1 MNMRLFL
8 GTLFLIAAAT
18 FVNAQP
24 LQVPDGRLTLSHA
37 VQRALAQN
45 RGIRVEAFSRE
56 IAQAYLLAAKGRF
69 DPALH
74 VEREF
79 AEDDSPASANPLVG
93 ELTKSD
99 TYRVSL
105 GGVTPWGLNYSV
117 GARAFNER
125 GTFNGF
131 TDEYRSF
138 SGVTVTQPLLRDFG
152 SGANMYEVRVA
163 RVDRSISEWEFR
175 QTVIDT
181 ITRVAVRYS
190 DLLLAHEFLRVSRRS
205 RELAANLLSE
215 NEKRFQAGGMSE
227 NQLVQARARTA
238 ARAEAI
244 ILAERAVRDTD
255 NELRQLIGEAVFPLN
270 GPLLTVASSGWPESL
285 AEPAADLKTA
295 YDLRPDY
302 QAARLGV
309 ARREAGHAYAR
320 NQLMPRLDVV
330 GSYGYSGLDED
341 FAASRRIV
349 ADRAYRSYSAGL
361 VMTVP
366 LTFARERGRLRAARI
381 EQRQAEADLSRME
394 QEIALNLSLAAGQI
408 ETARQRVAATRTAFE
423 LASQALEDELKKLRA
438 GASTTFVVLS
448 LQESLSS
455 VEVGMHRALAE
466 QRRAA
471 ALYDRETGRT
481 LVRHGISVEKRE

>member
-1 MNMRLFL
+1 MKMMTKFFLVGVVSLF
-8 GTLFLIAAAT
+8 GVTAIP
-18 FVNAQP
+18 AQA
-24 LQVPDGRLTLSHA
+24 VDERLTLSES
-37 VQRALAQN
+37 VRRALAQN
-45 RGIRVEAFSRE
+45 RGIQVETFSRE
-56 IAQAYLLAAKGRF
+56 IAAANVLAAKGRF

-74 VEREF
+74 VERDY
-79 AEDDSPASANPLVG
+79 ASDGSPQSANPLVG
-93 ELTKSD
+93 QLTKSD
-99 TYRVSL
+99 AYRVSL
-105 GGVTPWGLNYSV
+105 EGVTPWGLNYSV
-117 GARAFNER
+117 GARALNER

-131 TDEYRSF
+131 APEYRTF

-152 SGANMYEVRVA
+152 GGANLYEVRVA
-163 RVDRSISEWEFR
+163 RLDRSISEWEFR

-181 ITRVAVRYS
+181 ITRVAVTYS
-190 DLLLAHEFLRVSRRS
+190 DLLLAHEFLRVARRS
-205 RELAANLLSE
+205 RELAANLLGE
-215 NEKRFQAGGMSE
+215 NEKRFRAGGMSE

-255 NELRQLIGEAVFPLN
+255 NALRQLIGETVFPLN
-270 GPLLTVASSGWPESL
+270 GPLLNVGANGVDAPL
-285 AEPAADLKTA
+285 VEPAADLKSA
-295 YDLRPDY
+295 YELRPDY

-309 ARREAGHAYAR
+309 TRREAGHAYAR

-330 GSYGYSGLDED
+330 GSYGYSGLDGE
-341 FAASRRIV
+341 FAASRRMV
-349 ADRAYRSYSAGL
+349 VEREHRSYSAGL

-381 EQRQAEADLSRME
+381 EQRQAEADLGRME

-408 ETARQRVAATRTAFE
+408 DTARQRVAATRTAFE
-423 LASQALEDELKKLRA
+423 LASEALEDELKKLRA

-481 LVRHGISVEKRE
+481 LLRHGVSLAKGNG

>member
-1 MNMRLFL
+1 MFWA
-8 GTLFLIAAAT
+8 GVAT
-18 FVNAQP
+18 VLCAQP
-24 LQVPDGRLTLSHA
+24 ARAAEQPLTLPAA

-45 RGIRVEAFSRE
+45 RGIQVEAFSRE
-56 IAQAYLLAAKGRF
+56 IAAANLLAAKGRF

-74 VEREF
+74 VER
-79 AEDDSPASANPLVG
+79 DYGSDGSPASANPLVG
-93 ELTKSD
+93 QLTRSD
-99 TYRVSL
+99 TYRAGL
-105 GGVTPWGLNYSV
+105 EGVTPWGLNYSV

-131 TDEYRSF
+131 TNEYRSF

-152 SGANMYEVRVA
+152 TRANLYEVRVA
-163 RVDRSISEWEFR
+163 RTDRSISDWEFR

-181 ITRVAVRYS
+181 ITRVAVTYS

-205 RELAANLLSE
+205 RELAANLLGE
-215 NEKRFQAGGMSE
+215 NEKRFRAGGMSE

-255 NELRQLIGEAVFPLN
+255 NVLRQLIGETVFPLN
-270 GPLLTVASSGWPESL
+270 GPLLTVGASGVEVPPV
-285 AEPAADLKTA
+285 EPVADLKAA

-320 NQLMPRLDVV
+320 NQLMPRLDLV

-341 FAASRRIV
+341 FAASRRVV
-349 ADRAYRSYSAGL
+349 ADREHRSYSAGL

-381 EQRQAEADLSRME
+381 EQRQAEADLGRME

-408 ETARQRVAATRTAFE
+408 DTARQRVEATRTAFE
-423 LASQALEDELKKLRA
+423 LASEALEDELKKLRA

-481 LVRHGISVEKRE
+481 LVRHGVAVAPLE